1 MTAIPS
7 AAQIR
12 PATVHDLLGAYR
24 VCLQTGDSG
33 ADATEMFRNPDL
45 LGHIYV
51 GPYFVGV
58 PDCAF
63 VFADDQGVA
72 GFILAATDTEAFEE
86 WAEEHWWPVLRE
98 QYPMIP
104 GDSDDARIIRM
115 LHTPPRADRALL
127 ERYPAHLHIDLLPR
141 AHGQG
146 LGRSLMERL
155 FIRLR
160 ERDVRGVHLEV
171 GASNANAIDFY
182 RHLGFT
188 TLVEHPDSEVMGLL
202 LS

>member
-1 MTAIPS
+1 M
-7 AAQIR
+7 
-12 PATVHDLLGAYR
+12 
-24 VCLQTGDSG
+24 QTGDSG
-33 ADATEMFRNPDL
+33 ADATKTFHNPDL

-51 GPYFVGV
+51 GPYIVGM

-63 VFADDQGVA
+63 VVADNQGVA
-72 GFILAATDTEAFEE
+72 GFILAAADTEVFAA
-86 WAEEHWWPVLRE
+86 WAEQYWWPALRE

-104 GDSDDARIIRM
+104 GDSEDARIIRM
-115 LHTPPRADRALL
+115 LHTPPHAEHALL
-127 ERYPAHLHIDLLPR
+127 EKYPAHLHIDLLPR
-141 AHGQG
+141 VHGQG

-160 ERDVRGVHLEV
+160 EHDVRGVHLGV
-171 GASNANAIDFY
+171 GASNTNAIEFY

-188 TLVEHPDSEVMGLL
+188 TLAEHPDSEIMGLQ